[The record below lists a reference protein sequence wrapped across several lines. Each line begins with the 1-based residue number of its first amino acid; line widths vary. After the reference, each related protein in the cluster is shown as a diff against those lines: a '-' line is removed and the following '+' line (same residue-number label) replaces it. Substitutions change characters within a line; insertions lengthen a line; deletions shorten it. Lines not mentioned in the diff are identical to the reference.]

1 LRTWGGRAETT
12 IRQFLGFDAGTLDRV
27 RVAVIFTDLHG
38 RLVECNREAEA
49 LYGWPREELVG
60 RRTEKLAAKPLSEA
74 DRARMTSHLLGGQPW
89 EGDVEVR
96 RKDGSLIVVHS
107 VDSPFLDDDGSVVGV
122 LNVSF
127 DVTDR
132 RRAEDVTQFMA
143 EATGL
148 LLASL
153 DYGESLQQLA
163 RLAVPFLG
171 DLCLVDVADGPSVV
185 RMAAVH
191 ADPAKQSLVD
201 RLGEQY
207 PPDPIG
213 GHPAVQAMVTGE
225 TIFDQ
230 DMSEEFLRAT
240 TRDDEHF
247 RIVRELGFTSYI
259 CVPLAARGKSLGT
272 LTVVSCDPSR
282 RFGPADV
289 AITEELAWRASLAV
303 DNARLFSERAYVAR
317 TLQASLL
324 PHSLPE
330 IPGAEVAARYLAAG
344 EGNEVGGD
352 FFDAFDVGY
361 GTWALVIGDVCGKGA
376 DAAAI
381 AGLARHTVRAAA
393 LKERRPSRM
402 LGMLN
407 EAILREDVAEARFCT
422 VCAALVR
429 PNRNGARLTIASGGH
444 PLPWVIRADGTTE
457 QVGLPG
463 LLIGAFDEA
472 ETRDAI
478 VDLKVGD
485 AVVLYTDGVVEER
498 DDDYVTF
505 GQERLR
511 DVLATTGRPASQL
524 VDDVVASVTAFSG
537 RDPRDD
543 VAVLALRVTA
553 PRVAPS

>member
-1 LRTWGGRAETT
+1 
-12 IRQFLGFDAGTLDRV
+12 
-27 RVAVIFTDLHG
+27 VAVIFTDLHG
-38 RLVECNREAEA
+38 RLVECNSQAEA
-49 LYGWPREELVG
+49 LYGWPREELLG
-60 RRTEKLAAKPLSEA
+60 RRTEELAAKPLADA

-96 RKDGSLIVVHS
+96 RKDGSIIVVHS
-107 VDSPFLDDDGSVVGV
+107 VDSPFFDDDGSVAGV
-122 LNVSF
+122 VNVSF

-143 EATGL
+143 EATGVL
-148 LLASL
+148 MASL
-153 DYGESLQQLA
+153 DYSESLQQLA

-191 ADPAKQSLVD
+191 ADPAKQPLAD
-201 RLGEQY
+201 RLGQQY
-207 PPDPIG
+207 PPDPFG
-213 GHPAVQAMVTGE
+213 AHPAVQTMATGQ
-225 TIFDQ
+225 TTFDH
-230 DMSEEFLRAT
+230 DMSEEFLRAM

-259 CVPLAARGKSLGT
+259 CVPLVARGKSLGT

-289 AITEELAWRASLAV
+289 AITEDLAWRASLAV

-330 IPGAEVAARYLAAG
+330 IPGVEVEARYLAAG

-352 FFDAFDVGY
+352 FFDAFDLGY
-361 GTWALVIGDVCGKGA
+361 GTWAVVIGDVCGKGA

-402 LGMLN
+402 LAMLN
-407 EAILREDVAEARFCT
+407 EAILREEVAEARFCT

-429 PNRNGARLTIASGGH
+429 PNRNGARLTVASGGH
-444 PLPWVIRADGTTE
+444 PLPWVIRADGATE

-463 LLIGAFDEA
+463 LLIGAFDQA
-472 ETRDAI
+472 ETRDAV

-511 DVLATTGRPASQL
+511 DVLGEATGRPASQL
-524 VDDVVASVTAFSG
+524 VDDVVAAVTAFSG

-553 PRVAPS
+553 PRVGPS